1 MTPAIIVATNAKIAV
16 RLTQYEHD
24 TTAPAY
30 GQEWRKTEVFWL
42 ERVGNKG
49 VMVPE
54 VGVEPTRGCPHWILN
69 PARLPVSS
77 PGQVED
83 NLTPYREIYV
93 ICHLT
98 EIEYTTAMITLIYVN
113 TEFFQ
118 LLS

>member
-16 RLTQYEHD
+16 RLKQYEHD

-30 GQEWRKTEVFWL
+30 GQEWRKTQVFWL

-77 PGQVED
+77 LGQ
-83 NLTPYREIYV
+83 
-93 ICHLT
+93 
-98 EIEYTTAMITLIYVN
+98 
-113 TEFFQ
+113 
-118 LLS
+118 